1 MADNVNIQE
10 SPPEVQFAGV
20 NRWLRENLFSSTG
33 SAILTFVSIGA
44 LIGLFRSII
53 GFFISPEREWT
64 AITYNL
70 RLYMVQAYP
79 ESDFIRVWITIGLV
93 MGLLGLTWG
102 FNSVNEKSSLKST
115 GTTLMKVFSS
125 LFLLVLIAPTSVV
138 IDKVE
143 GTVAEVFQQELRI
156 YLLAVLAGLILVS
169 YFIRTK
175 LASQE
180 VSKDYLNI
188 GYVGLLVVSIWLIKV
203 PTVTFD
209 SSNVRIEPDP
219 LLPLAASTKNP
230 WTALYLLLVV
240 TFFIGRYLNS
250 KNLTSFKRILPVSWL
265 LTPLVVVTWIYRKP
279 DFTLS
284 QITTLDLPVILG
296 FSAIGYLVINYLN
309 SEKLMQYQRYF
320 VYGSLIIAVVVFSLP
335 VLRQLKLLFFL
346 LWILISVAPTI
357 ANSKESA
364 RSLFIV
370 WSVAITILILLM
382 RGGTSETLIVVP
394 GSSIYGG
401 FALTWVLAFF
411 GIAISFP
418 FGVMLALGRTSS
430 LPIIRIICTAII
442 ELVRSVPFITWLFFG
457 SVMLTFFLPAGVEFD
472 EVVRAVVVTSIFSA
486 AYLAE
491 NVRGGLQSIS
501 KGQFEAADAVGLS
514 TLQRISLIVMPQAL
528 RAVIPPIVSQVISLF
543 KDTSLVAIVG
553 LFDLLYIGSKVIPNQ
568 SQGANFLGTIQEN
581 ILFCA
586 VFYWIFTYSF
596 ARRSMKIEKR
606 LGLGER

>member
-1 MADNVNIQE
+1 MADDVNIQE

-33 SAILTFVSIGA
+33 SAILTFISISA

-79 ESDFIRVWITIGLV
+79 ESDFIRVWITIGLI

-102 FNSVNEKSSLKST
+102 FNSINEKSSLKLT
-115 GTTLMKVFSS
+115 GTTMMKVFSS

-138 IDKVE
+138 VDKVE
-143 GTVAEVFQQELRI
+143 GTVVDVFQQELRI
-156 YLLAVLAGLILVS
+156 YLLAILAGLILIS

-175 LASQE
+175 LSTQE
-180 VSKDYLNI
+180 ISKDYLNI
-188 GYVGLLVVSIWLIKV
+188 GYIGLLVISIWLIRV

-209 SSNVRIEPDP
+209 SSNVRVEPDP

-230 WTALYLLLVV
+230 WTALYVLLVV

-279 DFTLS
+279 DFTVS

-296 FSAIGYLVINYLN
+296 FSVIGYLVINYLN
-309 SEKLMQYQRYF
+309 SEKLIQYQRYF

-457 SVMLTFFLPAGVEFD
+457 SVMLTFFLPSGVEFD

-586 VFYWIFTYSF
+586 IFYWIFTYSF

>member
-1 MADNVNIQE
+1 MSDNVNIQE
-10 SPPEVQFAGV
+10 SPPEVQFAGI
-20 NRWLRENLFSSTG
+20 NRWLKENLFSSTG
-33 SAILTFVSIGA
+33 SAILTFISIGA

-102 FNSVNEKSSLKST
+102 FNSINEKSSLKST

-138 IDKVE
+138 VDKVE
-143 GTVAEVFQQELRI
+143 GTIVEVFQQSLRI
-156 YLLAVLAGLILVS
+156 YLLAVLAGLLLIS

-175 LASQE
+175 LSSQE
-180 VSKDYLNI
+180 ISKDYLNI
-188 GYVGLLVVSIWLIKV
+188 GYVGLLVISIWLIRV

-230 WTALYLLLVV
+230 WTALYLLLIV

-250 KNLTSFKRILPVSWL
+250 KNMTSFKRILPVSWL

-284 QITTLDLPVILG
+284 QITTVDLPVILG

-586 VFYWIFTYSF
+586 IFYWIFTYSF

>member
-1 MADNVNIQE
+1 
-10 SPPEVQFAGV
+10 
-20 NRWLRENLFSSTG
+20 
-33 SAILTFVSIGA
+33 
-44 LIGLFRSII
+44 
-53 GFFISPEREWT
+53 
-64 AITYNL
+64 
-70 RLYMVQAYP
+70 MVQAYP

-156 YLLAVLAGLILVS
+156 YLLAVLAVLILVS

-586 VFYWIFTYSF
+586 IFYWIFTYSF

>member
-1 MADNVNIQE
+1 MADSVNIQE

-33 SAILTFVSIGA
+33 SSILTFISIGA
-44 LIGLFRSII
+44 LVGLFRSII

-93 MGLLGLTWG
+93 IGLLGLTWG

-156 YLLAVLAGLILVS
+156 YLLAVFAGLILVS

-284 QITTLDLPVILG
+284 QITTVDLPVILG
-296 FSAIGYLVINYLN
+296 FSALGYLVINYLN

-586 VFYWIFTYSF
+586 IFYWIFTYSF

>member
-156 YLLAVLAGLILVS
+156 YLLAVLAVLILVS

-586 VFYWIFTYSF
+586 IFYWIFTYSF

>member
-1 MADNVNIQE
+1 MSDNIKTQE
-10 SPPEVQFAGV
+10 RPPEVQFAGV

-33 SAILTFVSIGA
+33 SSILTFLSIGVI
-44 LIGLFRSII
+44 IGLFRSII

-79 ESDFIRVWITIGLV
+79 ESDFIRVWITIGVV

-102 FNSVNEKSSLKST
+102 FNSISEKVSLKST
-115 GTTLMKVFSS
+115 STSLMKLFSS
-125 LFLLVLIAPTSVV
+125 LFLLVLIAPSSVV
-138 IDKVE
+138 VDKVE
-143 GTVAEVFQQELRI
+143 GTQVEVFQQSLRL
-156 YLLAVLAGLILVS
+156 YLLGIFGILLLLS
-169 YFIRTK
+169 YLVRTK
-175 LASQE
+175 LSNQE
-180 VSKDYLNI
+180 ASKDYLNLF
-188 GYVGLLVVSIWLIKV
+188 YVGLLVVTLWIIKV

-209 SSNVRIEPDP
+209 SSNVRLDPDP
-219 LLPLAASTKNP
+219 LMPLATSTKTP
-230 WTALYLLLVV
+230 WTYLYVLLIA
-240 TFFIGRYLNS
+240 TFFIGKYLNS
-250 KNLTSFKRILPVSWL
+250 KNVSVVKRVLPVSWL

-279 DFTLS
+279 DFTLT
-284 QITTLDLPVILG
+284 QIATLDLPVILG
-296 FSAIGYLVINYLN
+296 FSVVGYLVINYLN

-320 VYGSLIIAVVVFSLP
+320 VYGSLLISVIVFTLP
-335 VLRQLKLLFFL
+335 VLGQLKLLFFL
-346 LWILISVAPTI
+346 LWILISVAPTV

-370 WSVAITILILLM
+370 WTVAIAILILLM
-382 RGGTSETLIVVP
+382 RGGSSESLIVVP

-418 FGVMLALGRTSS
+418 FGVMLALGRTSTF
-430 LPIIRIICTAII
+430 PIIRIICTALI

-457 SVMLTFFLPAGVEFD
+457 SVMLTFFLPSGVEFD

-586 VFYWIFTYSF
+586 IFYWLFTYSF

>member
-102 FNSVNEKSSLKST
+102 FNSVNEKLSLKST

-156 YLLAVLAGLILVS
+156 YLLAVFAGLILVS

-586 VFYWIFTYSF
+586 IFYWIFTYSF

>member
-1 MADNVNIQE
+1 MADNINIQE

-284 QITTLDLPVILG
+284 QITTVDLPVILG

-472 EVVRAVVVTSIFSA
+472 EVVRAIVVTSIFSA

-586 VFYWIFTYSF
+586 IFYWIFTYSF

>member
-33 SAILTFVSIGA
+33 SAILTFISIGA

-79 ESDFIRVWITIGLV
+79 ESDFIRVWITIGLI

-175 LASQE
+175 LGSQE

-250 KNLTSFKRILPVSWL
+250 KNLTSLKRILPVSWL

-284 QITTLDLPVILG
+284 QITTVDLPVILG

-320 VYGSLIIAVVVFSLP
+320 VYGSLITAVVVFSLP

-472 EVVRAVVVTSIFSA
+472 EVVRAIVVTSIFSA

-586 VFYWIFTYSF
+586 IFYWIFTYSF

>member
-143 GTVAEVFQQELRI
+143 GTVVEVFQQELRI
-156 YLLAVLAGLILVS
+156 YLLAVLTGLILVS

-175 LASQE
+175 LAGQE

-284 QITTLDLPVILG
+284 QITTVDLPVILG
-296 FSAIGYLVINYLN
+296 FSALGYLVINYLN

-382 RGGTSETLIVVP
+382 RGVTSETLIVVP

-472 EVVRAVVVTSIFSA
+472 EVVRAIVVTSIFSA

-586 VFYWIFTYSF
+586 IFYWIFTYSF

>member
-1 MADNVNIQE
+1 MADNINIQE

-156 YLLAVLAGLILVS
+156 YLLAVFAGLILVS

-284 QITTLDLPVILG
+284 QITTVDLPVILG
-296 FSAIGYLVINYLN
+296 FSALGYLVINYLN

-472 EVVRAVVVTSIFSA
+472 EVVRAIVVTSIFSA

-586 VFYWIFTYSF
+586 IFYWIFTYSF

>member
-1 MADNVNIQE
+1 
-10 SPPEVQFAGV
+10 
-20 NRWLRENLFSSTG
+20 
-33 SAILTFVSIGA
+33 
-44 LIGLFRSII
+44 
-53 GFFISPEREWT
+53 
-64 AITYNL
+64 
-70 RLYMVQAYP
+70 MVQAYP

-102 FNSVNEKSSLKST
+102 FNSLNEKSSLKST

-143 GTVAEVFQQELRI
+143 GTVVEVFQQELRI

-175 LASQE
+175 LAGQE

-284 QITTLDLPVILG
+284 QITTVDFPVILG

-472 EVVRAVVVTSIFSA
+472 EVVRAIVVTSIFSA

-586 VFYWIFTYSF
+586 IFYWIFTYSF

>member
-143 GTVAEVFQQELRI
+143 GTVVEVFQQELRI
-156 YLLAVLAGLILVS
+156 YLLAVLTGLILVS

-175 LASQE
+175 LAGQE

-284 QITTLDLPVILG
+284 QITTVDLPVILG

-586 VFYWIFTYSF
+586 IFYWIFTYSF

>member
-175 LASQE
+175 LGSQE

-284 QITTLDLPVILG
+284 QITTVDLPVILG

-320 VYGSLIIAVVVFSLP
+320 VYGSLITAVVVFSLP

-472 EVVRAVVVTSIFSA
+472 EVVRAIVVTSIFSA

-586 VFYWIFTYSF
+586 IFYWIFTYSF

>member
-309 SEKLMQYQRYF
+309 SEKLIQYQRYF
-320 VYGSLIIAVVVFSLP
+320 VYGSLIIALVVFSLP

-586 VFYWIFTYSF
+586 IFYWIFTYSF

>member
-265 LTPLVVVTWIYRKP
+265 LTPLIVVTWIYRKP

-284 QITTLDLPVILG
+284 QITTVDLPVILG

-586 VFYWIFTYSF
+586 IFYWIFTYSF

>member
-143 GTVAEVFQQELRI
+143 GTVVEVFQQELRI

-175 LASQE
+175 LAGQE

-284 QITTLDLPVILG
+284 QITTVDLPVILG
-296 FSAIGYLVINYLN
+296 FSALGYLVINYLN

-472 EVVRAVVVTSIFSA
+472 EVVRAIVVTSIFSA

-586 VFYWIFTYSF
+586 IFYWIFTYSF

>member
-143 GTVAEVFQQELRI
+143 GTVVDVFQQELRI

-265 LTPLVVVTWIYRKP
+265 LTPLIVVTWIYRKP

-284 QITTLDLPVILG
+284 QITTVDLPVILG

-472 EVVRAVVVTSIFSA
+472 EVVRAIVVTSIFSA

-586 VFYWIFTYSF
+586 IFYWIFTYSF

>member
-156 YLLAVLAGLILVS
+156 YLLAVFAGLILLS

-250 KNLTSFKRILPVSWL
+250 KNLTSFKRILPVSWF

-586 VFYWIFTYSF
+586 IFYWIFTYSF

>member
-79 ESDFIRVWITIGLV
+79 ESDFIRVWITVGLI

-102 FNSVNEKSSLKST
+102 FNSLNEKSSLKST

-143 GTVAEVFQQELRI
+143 GTVVDVFQQELRI

-265 LTPLVVVTWIYRKP
+265 LTPLIVVTWIYRKP

-284 QITTLDLPVILG
+284 QITTVDLPVILG

-586 VFYWIFTYSF
+586 IFYWIFTYSF

>member
-156 YLLAVLAGLILVS
+156 YLLAVLAGLIFVS

-279 DFTLS
+279 DFTVS

-296 FSAIGYLVINYLN
+296 FSVIGYLVINYLN

-457 SVMLTFFLPAGVEFD
+457 SVMLTFFLPSGVEFD

-586 VFYWIFTYSF
+586 IFYWIFTYSF

>member
-143 GTVAEVFQQELRI
+143 GTVVEVFQQELRI

-284 QITTLDLPVILG
+284 QITTVDLPVILG

-472 EVVRAVVVTSIFSA
+472 EVVRAIVVTSIFSA

-586 VFYWIFTYSF
+586 IFYWIFTYSF

>member
-1 MADNVNIQE
+1 MSDNIKTQE
-10 SPPEVQFAGV
+10 RPPEVQFAGV

-33 SAILTFVSIGA
+33 SSILTFLSIGVI
-44 LIGLFRSII
+44 IGLFRSII

-79 ESDFIRVWITIGLV
+79 ESDFIRVWITIGVV

-102 FNSVNEKSSLKST
+102 FNSISEKVSLKST
-115 GTTLMKVFSS
+115 STSLMKLFSS
-125 LFLLVLIAPTSVV
+125 LFLLVLIAPSSVV
-138 IDKVE
+138 VDKVE
-143 GTVAEVFQQELRI
+143 GTQVEVFQQSLRL
-156 YLLAVLAGLILVS
+156 YLLGIFGILLLLS
-169 YFIRTK
+169 YLVRTK
-175 LASQE
+175 LSNQE
-180 VSKDYLNI
+180 ASKDYLNLF
-188 GYVGLLVVSIWLIKV
+188 YVGLLVVTLWIIKV

-209 SSNVRIEPDP
+209 SSNVRLDPDP
-219 LLPLAASTKNP
+219 LMPLATSTKTP
-230 WTALYLLLVV
+230 WTYLYVLLIA
-240 TFFIGRYLNS
+240 TFFIGKYLNS
-250 KNLTSFKRILPVSWL
+250 KNVSVVKRVLPVSWL

-279 DFTLS
+279 DFTLT
-284 QITTLDLPVILG
+284 QIATLDLPVILG
-296 FSAIGYLVINYLN
+296 FSVVGYLVINYLN

-320 VYGSLIIAVVVFSLP
+320 IYGSLLISVIVFTLP
-335 VLRQLKLLFFL
+335 VLGQLKLLFFL
-346 LWILISVAPTI
+346 LWILISVAPTV

-370 WSVAITILILLM
+370 WTVAIAILILLM
-382 RGGTSETLIVVP
+382 RGGSSESLIVVP

-418 FGVMLALGRTSS
+418 FGVMLALGRTSTF
-430 LPIIRIICTAII
+430 PIIRIICTALI

-457 SVMLTFFLPAGVEFD
+457 SVMLTFFLPSGVEFD

-586 VFYWIFTYSF
+586 IFYWLFTYSF

>member
-33 SAILTFVSIGA
+33 SAILTFISIGA

-79 ESDFIRVWITIGLV
+79 ESDFIRVWITVGLI

-102 FNSVNEKSSLKST
+102 FNSVNEKSSLKVT
-115 GTTLMKVFSS
+115 GTALMKVFSS
-125 LFLLVLIAPTSVV
+125 LFLLVLIAPSSVV

-143 GTVAEVFQQELRI
+143 GTVVEVFQQELRI

-169 YFIRTK
+169 YFVRTK

-188 GYVGLLVVSIWLIKV
+188 CYVGLLVVAIWLIKV

-209 SSNVRIEPDP
+209 ASNVRIEPDP

-250 KNLTSFKRILPVSWL
+250 KNITSFKRILPVSWL

-296 FSAIGYLVINYLN
+296 FSALGYLVINYLN

-320 VYGSLIIAVVVFSLP
+320 VYGSLIITVVVFSLP

-586 VFYWIFTYSF
+586 IFYWIFTYSF